1 MNEQLKKRAR
11 KIRMFIL
18 DVDGVLTDGRII
30 YDNHGSELKN
40 FNVQDGFGM
49 TLLPRAGIKTGII
62 TAKSSAAMKKRVEEM
77 KITKVYQNISNKLTA
92 YNEILKTF
100 ALEDVEICYI
110 GDDLMDLP
118 VLNRV
123 GLAVTVADGVG
134 EAKKAA
140 HYITKKKGGHGAVRE
155 MVEIILK
162 AQGKWAKVTEKY
174 RR

>member
-11 KIRMFIL
+11 KIRMLIL

-30 YDNHGSELKN
+30 YDNRGNALKN

-49 TLLPRAGIKTGII
+49 TLLPRAGIKSGII
-62 TAKSSAAMKKRVEEM
+62 TAKASLAMKRRAEEM
-77 KITKVYQNISNKLTA
+77 KITKVYQNISDKLTA
-92 YNEILKTF
+92 YKEILKTF
-100 ALEDVEICYI
+100 ALEDEEVCYV

-118 VLNRV
+118 VLNRA

-155 MVEIILK
+155 VIEIILK